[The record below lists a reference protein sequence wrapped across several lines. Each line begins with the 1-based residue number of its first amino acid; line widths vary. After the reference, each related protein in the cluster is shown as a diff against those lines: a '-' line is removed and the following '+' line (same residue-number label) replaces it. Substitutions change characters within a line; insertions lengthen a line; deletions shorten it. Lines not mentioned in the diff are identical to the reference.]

1 MSIGKK
7 YEFFDHTA
15 DIGIKAYGRDLN
27 EAFENA
33 ALAVFEV
40 MTDTSKVEPKESRE
54 IEIDGMDLE
63 NLLYRWIE
71 SLLVYY
77 DSELLLFGK
86 FKVKIDLENLRL
98 NAIAWGEKFNPDKH
112 ERRTVVKAMT
122 YHEMSILKTNN
133 GYELTFVVDI

>member
-40 MTDTSKVEPKESRE
+40 MTDTSKIEPKESRE
-54 IEIDGMDLE
+54 IEVDGMDLE

-122 YHEMSILKTNN
+122 YHEMSIVKTVN

>member
-122 YHEMSILKTNN
+122 YHEMSIVKTNN

>member
-1 MSIGKK
+1 MKRF
-7 YEFFDHTA
+7 EFFDHTA
-15 DIGIKAYGRDLN
+15 DVGIKAYGKDLN

-40 MTDTSKVEPKESRE
+40 MTDTSKVEPKEERE
-54 IEIDGMDLE
+54 IQVDGIDLE

-77 DSELLLFGK
+77 DSELLLFSR
-86 FKVKIDLENLRL
+86 FKVNIDQNNLTL
-98 NAIAWGEKFNPDKH
+98 VGKAWGEKFDPDRH

-122 YHEMSILKTNN
+122 YHEMSIEKKDDH
-133 GYELTFVVDI
+133 YELTFVVDI

>member
-54 IEIDGMDLE
+54 IEINGMDLE

-122 YHEMSILKTNN
+122 YHEMSIVKTNN

>member
-40 MTDTSKVEPKESRE
+40 ITDTSKVEPKESRD

-98 NAIAWGEKFNPDKH
+98 KAIVWGEKFNPDKH
-112 ERRTVVKAMT
+112 ERRTVVKAVT
-122 YHEMSILKTNN
+122 YHEMSIVKTNN